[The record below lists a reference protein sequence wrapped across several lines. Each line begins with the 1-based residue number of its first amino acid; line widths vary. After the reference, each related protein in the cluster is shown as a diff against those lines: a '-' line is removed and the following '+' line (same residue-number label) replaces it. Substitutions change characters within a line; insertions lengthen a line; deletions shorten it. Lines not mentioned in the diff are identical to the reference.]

1 MKNLLILI
9 VCVCSGCT
17 VVSQNRA
24 FPKMAFA
31 WTKDAKLERE
41 YRRSEKEYIEH
52 AKRKAELSDT
62 LKRRDTQA
70 LDLAKVGKDLV
81 SKYGKVEAEKLV
93 LEMWSD
99 LTAGASTEKAKDVM
113 WLQDQ
118 QPRVRDV
125 GWLVSYRAEWL

>member
-1 MKNLLILI
+1 
-9 VCVCSGCT
+9 
-17 VVSQNRA
+17 
-24 FPKMAFA
+24 MAFA